1 MDALK
6 KWLEVRGDDDC
17 PYMFVVKTKD
27 GSKVRQI
34 GYSAFNDWCINEFS
48 EIVGRRTT
56 PHNFRRSRATN
67 LVCYDHRAWKQHRNF
82 WGTNLLKQLR
92 CM

>member
-56 PHNFRRSRATN
+56 PHTSEEAERPILYVMTIVHGNSTETFGARI
-67 LVCYDHRAWKQHRNF
+67 F
-82 WGTNLLKQLR
+82 
-92 CM
+92 